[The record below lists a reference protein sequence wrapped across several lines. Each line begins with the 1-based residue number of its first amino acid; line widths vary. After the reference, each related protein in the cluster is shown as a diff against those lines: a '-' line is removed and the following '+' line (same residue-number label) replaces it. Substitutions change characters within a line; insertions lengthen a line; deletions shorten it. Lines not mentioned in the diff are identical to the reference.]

1 MKPYPRNNNVD
12 SPRVGGM
19 KKMLNYFT
27 EGFPSRRDV
36 PAGIAGCLHYL
47 RRIIEENPIGLRRIL
62 RFQPIFTLATSVL
75 CVTLFRHGFEYIP
88 IVIAFLI
95 FALFTITS
103 RIFLITDR
111 KGFIIAIWDMAFMF
125 VLNNLLLFA
134 IPFYVE
140 STTFPSR
147 NMAFVAILV
156 IIAAASGWYELYDR
170 FIAKHPLRSSLFYA
184 TTIFSVL
191 NIILP
196 VLFGIRNIWSL
207 LLSMSMSLLVIAAV
221 IYPHIA
227 LTKKP
232 ANMAA
237 FALGIIISFT
247 LIWTGRSAIPPAPL
261 KITRATAYHR
271 IENFRPQDPFT
282 IQRYVPNEDICFYTS
297 IFAPRGLKEKIDHV
311 WHHNGRRL
319 FRVPLSEIHGGRAE
333 GFGTWSCHTIREGPG
348 TYTVEVWTAGGQ
360 ILGSGSFTLR

>member
-1 MKPYPRNNNVD
+1 MKRI
-12 SPRVGGM
+12 
-19 KKMLNYFT
+19 LNYFT

-47 RRIIEENPIGLRRIL
+47 RKIIEENPIGLRRIV
-62 RFQPIFTLATSVL
+62 RFQPLFALATGIL

-103 RIFLITDR
+103 RVYFITDR
-111 KGFIIAIWDMAFMF
+111 KGIIIAIWDMAFMF

-147 NMAFVAILV
+147 NMAFVAILIV
-156 IIAAASGWYELYDR
+156 IAAASGWYEIYDR
-170 FIAKHPLRSSLFYA
+170 FIAKHPLRSSVFYA

-207 LLSMSMSLLVIAAV
+207 LLSMSISLLVMAAV

-232 ANMAA
+232 TNMAA

-247 LIWTGRSAIPPAPL
+247 LIWAGRSAIPPAPL
-261 KITRATAYHR
+261 KITRATACNS
-271 IENFRPQDPFT
+271 IEQFRPKDPFM
-282 IQRYVPNEDICFYTS
+282 IQRFEQNADIYFYTS
-297 IFAPRGLKEKIDHV
+297 IFAPRGLKEKIRHV

-319 FRVPLSEIHGGRAE
+319 FHVSLNEIHGGRKE

-348 TYTVEVWTAGGQ
+348 TYTVDVWTAGGQ
-360 ILGSGSFTLR
+360 LLGSGSFTLR